1 MRKVIIIIIAALF
14 FISCTKEKIVLEFP
28 KKNAL
33 TPRAPDK
40 NPKVAF

>member
-1 MRKVIIIIIAALF
+1 MKKVLIIIAILF
-14 FISCTKEKIVLEFP
+14 FISCAKEKIVLEFP
-28 KKNAL
+28 KNNAL